1 MNNQN
6 AFMLGPIN
14 PETLSVDFMSEVLWS
29 LCLLKA
35 VGVVRND
42 WPP

>member
-14 PETLSVDFMSEVLWS
+14 PETLSVDFMSEVLW
-29 LCLLKA
+29 LLKA